1 MPITLKGINNR
12 KLDSLLFGEKG
23 DIKTSERKKEIERK
37 SRKERKKGRKG
48 RKRERRGRKRD
59 RERKNLSINSLGSKI
74 GNN

>member
-12 KLDSLLFGEKG
+12 NLDSLLFGEKG

-37 SRKERKKGRKG
+37 ARKERKKGRKG